1 MLLLLLHLLL
11 LMALLLLLHGGEKG
25 APQLAQHGGG
35 AARIVYA
42 AIIAISAPLETRGSS
57 DKTGQAVAR
66 RMRVCWVRACEGGA
80 PTGRSARA
88 ACRTGRAGSRLASAA
103 VSWTKQI
110 RPRQHL
116 RSPGVDAT

>member
-1 MLLLLLHLLL
+1 MQLLGG
-11 LMALLLLLHGGEKG
+11 APVLLLHGGEKG